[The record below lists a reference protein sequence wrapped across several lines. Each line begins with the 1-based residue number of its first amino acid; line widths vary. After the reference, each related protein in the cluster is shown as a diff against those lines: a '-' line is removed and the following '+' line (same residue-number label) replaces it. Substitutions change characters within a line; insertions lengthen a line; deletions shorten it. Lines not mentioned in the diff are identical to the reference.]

1 MHSLDYAISTEVDGA
16 KFYSEQAH
24 KNKGTTLQKIFDLL
38 ADEERQHEVILRR
51 ILSDTFSKI
60 QENVSLKNTKTI
72 FSNLDNFKDEIRA
85 NPHQVEV
92 YRLAR
97 EMEQKSIDLYEKM
110 ITEAKNEIEKS
121 VLQYLLNQEMH
132 HYQMMDE
139 FVIRIGRP
147 DEWVEAA
154 EFGPREEY

>member
-1 MHSLDYAISTEVDGA
+1 MHSLDYAIRTEVDGV

-24 KNKGTTLQKIFDLL
+24 RNKGTTLQKIFDLL
-38 ADEERQHEVILRR
+38 AEEERQHEVILRHL
-51 ILSDTFSKI
+51 LSDTFSEI
-60 QENVSLKNTKTI
+60 QDNVSLKNTKTI

-110 ITEAKNEIEKS
+110 NSEAKNEIEKT
-121 VLQYLLNQEMH
+121 VLLYLLNQEMH

-147 DEWVEAA
+147 DEWVESA